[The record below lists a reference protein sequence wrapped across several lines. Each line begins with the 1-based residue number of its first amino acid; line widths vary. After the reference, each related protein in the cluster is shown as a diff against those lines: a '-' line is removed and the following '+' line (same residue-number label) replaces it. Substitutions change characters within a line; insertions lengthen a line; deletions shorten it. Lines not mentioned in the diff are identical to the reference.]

1 MCQMSAFVP
10 KEFFY
15 QTLFILNG
23 IVISIKDK
31 DYIKHHYENIA
42 ILHNID
48 KDLFTKIFNARSDSS
63 KHIWF
68 NLDTKKSKET
78 VSETVSLIYIF
89 WKIFTMA
96 INNIETIE
104 EFCFVLEDEMN
115 EKVQNGSLAEN
126 SYKEIIESQSHYYKI
141 VKETKDQIAAFTNI
155 DLSESPCPD
164 FTTVTLNEEQI
175 EFIWEIP

>member
-1 MCQMSAFVP
+1 MSKLSACVP
-10 KEFFY
+10 KNFFY
-15 QTLFILNG
+15 KTLFILNS

-48 KDLFTKIFNARSDSS
+48 KDLFTKIFNAKNNSL
-63 KHIWF
+63 KYTWF

-78 VSETVSLIYIF
+78 ASLTLIF

-96 INNIETIE
+96 INNYETIE
-104 EFCFVLEDEMN
+104 EFCFVLEDGMN
-115 EKVQNGSLAEN
+115 ERVQNGSLTEN
-126 SYKEIIESQSHYYKI
+126 NYKEIIESQSHQYKV
-141 VKETKDQIAAFTNI
+141 VKETRDGIAAFTNI

-164 FTTVTLNEEQI
+164 FNNVSLNEEQI

>member
-1 MCQMSAFVP
+1 MCKLSVCVP
-10 KEFFY
+10 KDFFY
-15 QTLFILNG
+15 KTLFILNS

-42 ILHNID
+42 ILHNVD

-78 VSETVSLIYIF
+78 ASLMFIF

-96 INNIETIE
+96 INNVETIE

-155 DLSESPCPD
+155 DLSESPCPNFD
-164 FTTVTLNEEQI
+164 KVHLNEEQI
-175 EFIWEIP
+175 EFIWETP